1 MHIYKYISMPKRA
14 EFYLTLAQGRNSG
27 TNMDLNVNTKACSF
41 LKLIKHA
48 LFQVAYKADYI
59 TENILK

>member
-1 MHIYKYISMPKRA
+1 MHTHEYISMPKRA

-27 TNMDLNVNTKACSF
+27 TNMDLNVNTEACSF
-41 LKLIKHA
+41 LKLIRHA